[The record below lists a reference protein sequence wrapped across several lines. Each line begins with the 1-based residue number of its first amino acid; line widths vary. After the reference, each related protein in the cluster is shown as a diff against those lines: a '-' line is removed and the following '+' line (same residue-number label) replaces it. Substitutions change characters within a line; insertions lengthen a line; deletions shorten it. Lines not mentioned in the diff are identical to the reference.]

1 MRMILIAVMTIVLGT
16 EIAAARPP
24 LREVAKVD
32 DGILALVL
40 ANEIQETCSDIS
52 PRLFK
57 AYNFLLS
64 LRSHAQSL
72 GYTHDEIRDY
82 RKSDA
87 EKARMRVRGE
97 AYARANG
104 ADPDKP
110 ETLCVLG
117 KAEIKKS
124 SPIGVLLR
132 MN

>member
-1 MRMILIAVMTIVLGT
+1 MRMILITLMTIVLGT
-16 EIAAARPP
+16 ETAAARPP

-32 DGILALVL
+32 DGILALVI

-57 AYNFLLS
+57 AYNFLMS
-64 LRSHAQSL
+64 LQSHAQSL

-97 AYARANG
+97 AYVRANG

-110 ETLCVLG
+110 ETLCPLG

-124 SPIGVLLR
+124 SPIGELLR
-132 MN
+132 MK